1 MVAPRSQ
8 ISSYSCANAQLAAAP
23 LLEQQLNTKLR
34 PAVCGQAKRKVYV
47 NRVRVPKR
55 SAEQEK
61 RLEVNSSKLFVFCDK
76 SSGIAQFRAE
86 SNVDLNYTVER
97 IGGLLAMQ
105 CLVRGHDPDDFLVL
119 VPADATVVGRLV
131 SRAKEILEEGRVL
144 AGPAPLSPRQSEILR
159 SVICNR
165 ANKEIASKLNITV
178 RTVKFHISSLLN
190 KFGVDNR
197 TDLARRAAGLIRP
210 APRESEEPFVA
221 DPMGEARRPPLD
233 NASLDRSSI
242 TSRSIVAVPNAAAEF
257 ARKSSTSHVHRPR
270 QPHGR
275 FRETEQLQSG
285 RRQPLNIAEEDHNLP
300 DLLVG

>member
-1 MVAPRSQ
+1 
-8 ISSYSCANAQLAAAP
+8 
-23 LLEQQLNTKLR
+23 
-34 PAVCGQAKRKVYV
+34 V
-47 NRVRVPKR
+47 NRARVSKR
-55 SAEQEK
+55 SAEQEN
-61 RLEVNSSKLFVFCDK
+61 RLDVNSSKLFVFCDK

-86 SNVDLNYTVER
+86 SNVDLDYTVER
-97 IGGLLAMQ
+97 VGGLFAMQ

-197 TDLARRAAGLIRP
+197 ADLARRAAGLIRP
-210 APRESEEPFVA
+210 APPEDEEPLIEDSSA
-221 DPMGEARRPPLD
+221 EPRPRPLN
-233 NASLDRSSI
+233 NASLDAPVRAKQGADHTVTRSYPRFSKQPMSAASRSPAPSDSVSI
-242 TSRSIVAVPNAAAEF
+242 TSRSIAGVPIVATVF
-257 ARKSSTSHVHRPR
+257 ARKSSTSHVHRSR
-270 QPHGR
+270 HPHGR
-275 FRETEQLQSG
+275 FRASDQLQSG
-285 RRQPLNIAEEDHNLP
+285 RRQPLNIAEEDHDLP